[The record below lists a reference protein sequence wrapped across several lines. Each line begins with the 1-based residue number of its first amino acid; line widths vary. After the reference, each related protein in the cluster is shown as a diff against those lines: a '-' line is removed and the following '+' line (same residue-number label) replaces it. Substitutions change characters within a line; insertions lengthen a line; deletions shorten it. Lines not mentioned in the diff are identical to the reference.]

1 MSASQPRLIFVLA
14 GQSNMAGRGALDEAA
29 AVPPDPRGVVFSPVD
44 DKEVWHPATDP
55 LHPDTNGR
63 KAGVGPG
70 MAFAHELLRLAPR
83 IAPSIGLVPCAY
95 GGSELARW
103 EEGGDLF
110 AAAVARVRRCMAEG
124 DATAVIAGVL
134 WHQGESDGT
143 SAYDTYLGAW
153 TAMYNGW
160 LTDFP
165 NVEGVYVMQVRSGC
179 GGPTWNR
186 NVQRDLPDLLDKVS
200 GHMSTT
206 GVAGHDGCHFYNQ
219 TYVEWGE
226 RIEPCEALKGSP
238 PLRCSTV
245 ASERRLE
252 CGEALRSAADLQCLS
267 RPYNSETRRDVLS
280 ESYLTPTDA
289 LYVRNHAPVPALDGV
304 SHRLSFSEGDEEV
317 RL

>member
-29 AVPPDPRGVVFSPVD
+29 AVPPDPRVVVFSPVD

-124 DATAVIAGVL
+124 DATDVIAGVL
-134 WHQGESDGT
+134 WHQGESD
-143 SAYDTYLGAW
+143 
-153 TAMYNGW
+153 
-160 LTDFP
+160 
-165 NVEGVYVMQVRSGC
+165 C
-179 GGPTWNR
+179 
-186 NVQRDLPDLLDKVS
+186 
-200 GHMSTT
+200 
-206 GVAGHDGCHFYNQ
+206 
-219 TYVEWGE
+219 
-226 RIEPCEALKGSP
+226 CEAALATSHAARLAGANPNPNPSP
-238 PLRCSTV
+238 NPSPNPNPNPNPNP
-245 ASERRLE
+245 
-252 CGEALRSAADLQCLS
+252 D
-267 RPYNSETRRDVLS
+267 PKHD
-280 ESYLTPTDA
+280 P
-289 LYVRNHAPVPALDGV
+289 
-304 SHRLSFSEGDEEV
+304 
-317 RL
+317 